1 MGRIEKICIL
11 NFIFKIMAAVGTLSI
26 IGLAMISD
34 YGDITNASLF
44 LHGLIWLA
52 VAGIGVWGMSNCSR
66 FIESYKS
73 RQRRLRARAAEPD
86 YVCKAA

>member
-1 MGRIEKICIL
+1 MKRIEKICVL
-11 NFIFKIMAAVGTLSI
+11 NFIFKILAAAGTLSL

-44 LHGLIWLA
+44 LHGLASLSI
-52 VAGIGVWGMSNCSR
+52 AGTGVWGMSNCTR

-73 RQRRLRARAAEPD
+73 RQKRLRARTAEPD